1 MKLVMKKGIL
11 FFAIV
16 LGALSLKSSQ
26 VVTYPSV
33 TNNSF
38 QPGEKLRYRITY
50 GFVDAGEAV
59 LEVKTTTK
67 TGSGGRELLHV
78 KGTGKT
84 LGGFNAVYKVNDVYE
99 SYIDKK
105 GVFPWMFVRRVD
117 EGGYKINQDY
127 AFKHDK
133 LKVNNG
139 KKDFTIPVGIQD
151 MISSFYYARTL
162 NFKTAKKGQVFE
174 FKCFMDDEIWPL
186 KVKYV
191 GDETISIRKGK
202 FKCMKFVPVV
212 QTGRYFKSENDV
224 NFWVTDDENRI
235 PILIKAKIPVGT
247 VKLHLVEWSGL
258 KHDLV
263 KAK

>member
-1 MKLVMKKGIL
+1 MKNKWI
-11 FFAIV
+11 IV
-16 LGALSLKSSQ
+16 LVCALSAILQSSSI
-26 VVTYPSV
+26 VTYPSV
-33 TNNSF
+33 SNSAF
-38 QPGEKLRYRITY
+38 QVGEKLRYRITY

-59 LEVKTTTK
+59 LEVKSTTK
-67 TGSGGRELLHV
+67 KGGSTRELLHV

-84 LGGFNAVYKVNDVYE
+84 LGGFNAVYRVNDVYE

-105 GVFPWMFVRRVD
+105 GVFPWQFVRRVD

-127 AFKHDK
+127 AFKQDK
-133 LKVNNG
+133 SKVNNG
-139 KKDFTIPVGIQD
+139 KKDFTTPVGIQD

-162 NFKTAKKGQVFE
+162 NFKGAKKGDIFE
-174 FKCFMDDEIWPL
+174 FKCFMDDEIFPL

-202 FKCMKFVPVV
+202 FKCKKFVPVV
-212 QTGRYFKSENDV
+212 QTGRYFKSEEDV

-247 VKLHLVEWSGL
+247 VKLHLV
-258 KHDLV
+258 
-263 KAK
+263 

>member
-1 MKLVMKKGIL
+1 MKKGIFL
-11 FFAIV
+11 F
-16 LGALSLKSSQ
+16 ALVASTLALKSSQ
-26 VVTYPSV
+26 VAVYPTIS
-33 TNNSF
+33 NNAF
-38 QPGEKLRYRITY
+38 QAGEKLRYRITY
-50 GFVDAGEAV
+50 GFVDAGEAN

-67 TGSGGRELLHV
+67 TGTGGRELLHV

-84 LGGFNAVYKVNDVYE
+84 LGGFNAVFKVNDVYE

-105 GVFPWMFVRRVD
+105 GVFPWLFVRRVD

-127 AFKHDK
+127 AFKQDK

-139 KKDFTIPVGIQD
+139 KKDFTVPMAIQD

-162 NFKTAKKGQVFE
+162 NFKDAKKNQVFE
-174 FKCFMDDEIWPL
+174 FKCFMDDEIYPL

-235 PILIKAKIPVGT
+235 PILVKAKIPVGT

-258 KHDLV
+258 KRDLV